1 MLITTTHNILDFD
14 ALASMVAV
22 SKLYP
27 NCLKI
32 YSGLIP
38 QGVRRFVSIY
48 KESLA
53 LQSVKAID
61 LEQVEL
67 AVVVDTANPRRL
79 PLLDSLWKQPQLR
92 VHIYDHHVR
101 RTGDL
106 TGELEVIEPVGA
118 AVTLLLEKIIAA
130 DVAINSLEA
139 TIMALGIYDDT
150 GGLIFP
156 STTPRDLRA
165 AAYLLEQ
172 GADLGLVERFVERP
186 FSCEQRLLLQEYMS
200 NLEKIDIHG
209 IEAVLTQAALDQPLA
224 GLDMVLHQLME
235 LETGEV
241 FFTLTRMG
249 KKTEIIAR
257 SKTEHAD
264 VAQIL
269 SEFSGF
275 GHARAAAAA
284 VREDIPLE
292 KLRDRLV
299 KKLLEQVRPSL
310 KVRDIMSYPVK
321 SIDEKLSLGEAEKI
335 MFRYGHTGMP
345 VIRDTEVIG
354 MISRRDVDKARLH
367 HLVHAPVK
375 GFMNV
380 NVVSIA
386 PDESVRDVQALMVKY
401 DIGRLPVIENGNLI
415 GIVSRS
421 DILRTLHGKDYQDD
435 HRLLYVQGSQRS
447 HNYDQLLREKL
458 ETHIYDI
465 LRLSG
470 CIAQEQCTQVYLV
483 GGMVRDLLLG
493 YANIDLDLVIEGDG
507 HAFLLALGK
516 QLGVKVRYHERFATG
531 NLVLPGGLAIDVATA
546 RAEYYEFPAALPKV
560 KVSSLREDLYRR
572 DFTINTLALSL
583 NPDSFGD
590 ITDFFGARADLK
602 NQLIRVLYNFSFVE
616 DPTRVLRAIRFAAR
630 YGFAIE
636 EHTRNLLQD
645 AVARDMLKRLSLK
658 RIWHEIQLILQENQP
673 LTALHMLTEYEI
685 WDSINTLFHIEQI
698 AWDKFPEVEPLL
710 QWGQGVGLTGIEP
723 WWLRL
728 LILLVAAEP
737 TGIEEWLNHTSLPK
751 RLQQVIRETTA
762 LRERFPGGALDVN
775 LKNSEIWQMVG
786 EILPES
792 ALFMVLEAADPDI
805 EERLKAY
812 ITAKKNMRLVL
823 TGDAL
828 KQMGIK
834 PGPVYS
840 EIFTELYKRK
850 LDYQLPTA
858 AAERKQV
865 EQWLAEGRF

>member
-1 MLITTTHNILDFD
+1 
-14 ALASMVAV
+14 
-22 SKLYP
+22 
-27 NCLKI
+27 
-32 YSGLIP
+32 
-38 QGVRRFVSIY
+38 
-48 KESLA
+48 
-53 LQSVKAID
+53 
-61 LEQVEL
+61 
-67 AVVVDTANPRRL
+67 
-79 PLLDSLWKQPQLR
+79 
-92 VHIYDHHVR
+92 
-101 RTGDL
+101 
-106 TGELEVIEPVGA
+106 
-118 AVTLLLEKIIAA
+118 
-130 DVAINSLEA
+130 
-139 TIMALGIYDDT
+139 
-150 GGLIFP
+150 
-156 STTPRDLRA
+156 
-165 AAYLLEQ
+165 
-172 GADLGLVERFVERP
+172 
-186 FSCEQRLLLQEYMS
+186 
-200 NLEKIDIHG
+200 
-209 IEAVLTQAALDQPLA
+209 
-224 GLDMVLHQLME
+224 
-235 LETGEV
+235 
-241 FFTLTRMG
+241 
-249 KKTEIIAR
+249 
-257 SKTEHAD
+257 
-264 VAQIL
+264 
-269 SEFSGF
+269 
-275 GHARAAAAA
+275 
-284 VREDIPLE
+284 
-292 KLRDRLV
+292 
-299 KKLLEQVRPSL
+299 
-310 KVRDIMSYPVK
+310 
-321 SIDEKLSLGEAEKI
+321 
-335 MFRYGHTGMP
+335 
-345 VIRDTEVIG
+345 
-354 MISRRDVDKARLH
+354 
-367 HLVHAPVK
+367 
-375 GFMNV
+375 
-380 NVVSIA
+380 
-386 PDESVRDVQALMVKY
+386 
-401 DIGRLPVIENGNLI
+401 
-415 GIVSRS
+415 
-421 DILRTLHGKDYQDD
+421 
-435 HRLLYVQGSQRS
+435 
-447 HNYDQLLREKL
+447 
-458 ETHIYDI
+458 
-465 LRLSG
+465 
-470 CIAQEQCTQVYLV
+470 
-483 GGMVRDLLLG
+483 MVRDLLLG

-572 DFTINTLALSL
+572 DFTINTLTLSL

-737 TGIEEWLNHTSLPK
+737 TGIEEWLNLTSLPK